1 MFFVYRILTN
11 LILILSPLIIIVRLL
26 KKKEH
31 QKRFKEKFGFYTK
44 KKVKGKLIWFHG
56 ASVGEILS
64 IIPLVERLEKNKDIK
79 QILITSNTLSS
90 SKILSNLKLKKTIH
104 QFFPIDTNYHT
115 QKFLKYWK
123 PSMAVFIDSEI
134 WPNMITNIKKMPISL
149 ILMNARITDKS
160 YKRWIIFGSYTKII
174 FQKFDIC
181 FSSNL
186 KSIKYLKFLGVKK
199 IKYLGNLKFT
209 QSEKNV
215 TDLNKNLRKFFLS
228 KKIWCASSTH
238 ETEEIICAQVH
249 KKLKAKYKNLLTI
262 IIPRH
267 VHRTEEIANQ
277 IKKINLKIHIHSS
290 KNEIDR
296 NTDIYIVNSFGQT
309 KSFFKVSK
317 TIFLGGSIIKHGGQ
331 NPLEAARFGCRILH
345 GPNVWNFDEI
355 YSLLKKNKV
364 SNKVINSNQL
374 FVNVE
379 KMLNSKKK
387 NTNLEKKI
395 KSLGNKILTSTLN
408 EIDFYI
414 NK

>member
-1 MFFVYRILTN
+1 
-11 LILILSPLIIIVRLL
+11 
-26 KKKEH
+26 
-31 QKRFKEKFGFYTK
+31 
-44 KKVKGKLIWFHG
+44 
-56 ASVGEILS
+56 
-64 IIPLVERLEKNKDIK
+64 
-79 QILITSNTLSS
+79 LSS

-277 IKKINLKIHIHSS
+277 IKKINLKIHLHSS
-290 KNEIDR
+290 KNKIDR
-296 NTDIYIVNSFGQT
+296 NTDIYIVKSFGQT